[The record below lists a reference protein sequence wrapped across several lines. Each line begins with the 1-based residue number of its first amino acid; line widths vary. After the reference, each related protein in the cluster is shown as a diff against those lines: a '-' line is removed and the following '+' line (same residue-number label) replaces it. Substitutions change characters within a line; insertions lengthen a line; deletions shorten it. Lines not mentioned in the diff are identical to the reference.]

1 MTPSVPHRATNALIC
16 IAVKTNTDRRRHT
29 MALRMMLGRKI
40 VANAAPAAT
49 RSFRAAAV
57 SMKLPTTEAEMDA
70 YLAQPGNADLTADQ
84 IIAKLNAENP
94 VASPASSGPDIVK
107 EVFFDQ
113 QRKFRAFADKTKG
126 LVPPVGGDD
135 AAIEAYAT
143 KRNAILKEVRVYTFT
158 FPSHRVLTRQKTP
171 HQQRIYRIAYHHTAL
186 ESRARGGSVSAV
198 CRGCARSGHKK
209 KIGFIFLLFFFF

>member
-1 MTPSVPHRATNALIC
+1 
-16 IAVKTNTDRRRHT
+16 
-29 MALRMMLGRKI
+29 MMLGRKLL
-40 VANAAPAAT
+40 ANAAPAAT

-57 SMKLPTTEAEMDA
+57 SMKMPTTEAEMDA

-113 QRKFRAFADKTKG
+113 QRKFRAFADKTKD

-143 KRNAILKEVRVYTFT
+143 KRNAVLKEVRKYISVR
-158 FPSHRVLTRQKTP
+158 RVNSAK
-171 HQQRIYRIAYHHTAL
+171 HQPAAANSSSARAVSYLPWAL
-186 ESRARGGSVSAV
+186 
-198 CRGCARSGHKK
+198 
-209 KIGFIFLLFFFF
+209 FL